1 MQRRRY
7 YLKGWAIIMKEKTK
21 QTLLL
26 IGFVSLQFTWGFLQN
41 AYGLLAFLILT
52 VRTPSRKIE
61 IYHGAVVAYWDKC
74 YSMSSGMFI
83 FYGHENSSDGR
94 SVIVHEYGH
103 ALQSLVL
110 GPLFFL
116 VIGIPSVI
124 WAFSPHFIKLR
135 RYGRRTYLDFYP
147 ESWANRWGEKW
158 TGDAAPTR

>member
-1 MQRRRY
+1 MN
-7 YLKGWAIIMKEKTK
+7 EKTK
-21 QTLLL
+21 QILTLLA
-26 IGFVSLQFTWGFLQN
+26 FASLQFTWGFFQN
-41 AYGLLAFLILT
+41 AYGLLVFLGLT
-52 VRTPSRKIE
+52 ATHPGRKLE
-61 IYHGAVVAYWDKC
+61 FYHGAVVSYWSKS

-103 ALQSLVL
+103 ALQSLAL
-110 GPLFFL
+110 GPLFLFI
-116 VIGIPSVI
+116 IGIPSVI

-147 ESWANRWGEKW
+147 ESWANSWGEKW